1 MTLLVGAPV
10 LLPLLA
16 GCLYAVLGWRP
27 ATAWLGAVA
36 AAGSLAA
43 SIALA
48 AVTAEGP
55 RQALGGL
62 LRADSLSAFML
73 IVIGAVSLLAML
85 ASPAHLAAES
95 AIGHAGPRAARRYG
109 VFTQG
114 FIAAM
119 ALAVLAASLGV
130 LWVAVEATTILTA
143 FLVGHRRTR
152 EATEAAWKY
161 VVICSVGIAL
171 ALLGVVLLHYAGLN
185 TRAGLH
191 AEAGVAAGA
200 GLDWAVLA
208 GNAAALDPGVTRMAV
223 ALLVLGF
230 GAKAGLAPMNAWLPD
245 AHGQAPAPVSAL
257 MSGVLLSVAFYAILR
272 VKVISDAALGVGF
285 ARTLLLV
292 AALGSLA
299 VAAAL
304 LIAQRDYK
312 RMLAYSSI
320 EHMGLLA
327 LGAAIGGRLALMAVL
342 LHILGHGLAK
352 SVLFLSAGH
361 INLAAGSSRI
371 AAVRGLARRAP
382 LLAGAFGLGLAAVL
396 GLPPFSL
403 FASMIGIVRA
413 GFGSGAG
420 AAVGWATAIALVPL
434 LVVFAA
440 VARHAGR
447 MLLGSP
453 QAAEA
458 AEVSE
463 VPEVLGVPGVLGVPE
478 VPGVPEPG
486 DRAGAVRLPRT
497 AAVPLVAGLAAAAVL
512 GVWTG
517 PLRPLL
523 ETAATIAGVTP

>member
-10 LLPLLA
+10 LLPALA

-43 SIALA
+43 AIALA
-48 AVTAEGP
+48 AVTADGP

-73 IVIGAVSLLAML
+73 IVIGAVALLAML
-85 ASPAHLAAES
+85 ASPAYLAAES
-95 AIGHAGPRAARRYG
+95 AAGHGGPRAARRYG
-109 VFTQG
+109 MFTQG
-114 FIAAM
+114 FVAAM

-171 ALLGVVLLHYAGLN
+171 ALLGVVLLHYAGQ
-185 TRAGLH
+185 H
-191 AEAGVAAGA
+191 AGVDAGA

-208 GNAAALDPGVTRMAV
+208 GHAAALDPGVTRMAV

-245 AHGQAPAPVSAL
+245 AHSQAPAPVSAL

-272 VKVISDAALGVGF
+272 VKVISDAALGAGF
-285 ARTLLLV
+285 TRTLLLA

-371 AAVRGLARRAP
+371 TAIRGLARRAP

-403 FASMIGIVRA
+403 FASEIGIVRA
-413 GFGSGAG
+413 GFRSGAW
-420 AAVGWATAIALVPL
+420 AGWATGAALVLL

-447 MLLGSP
+447 MLLGPP
-453 QAAEA
+453 QFSDAAG
-458 AEVSE
+458 
-463 VPEVLGVPGVLGVPE
+463 PDDP
-478 VPGVPEPG
+478 
-486 DRAGAVRLPRT
+486 AGAVRLLPRT
-497 AAVPLVAGLAAAAVL
+497 AALPLVAGLAAAAVL